1 MATLFATVVYHSFNL
16 TDAGNLN
23 THEEERVDATW
34 VEQMFQA
41 LFVFDQKRKRKP
53 RPIYQQS

>member
-1 MATLFATVVYHSFNL
+1 MLFVTVTYHSFSL
-16 TDAGNLN
+16 TDTGNLN

-53 RPIYQQS
+53 GTIYQQS